1 MRDMS
6 ERRRLVEHEG
16 RIHAVRRGRRGTLHF
31 ENMPRLHKTLE
42 FILRASFT
50 RARGVR
56 NALDVRAEEVRFV
69 LSNLPAVFDNTRIL
83 LVTDL
88 HIDGMDR
95 LAEKIISVSEGID
108 YDFCILGGDYSF
120 SQAREGSLA
129 YSRMREVAAKLR
141 AKSRVFAVLG
151 NHDRYSI
158 GRLLQECG
166 SEVLM
171 NESVRLEKG
180 GDKMYLAGL
189 DDCHYYGADDIGLAD
204 AGIDDGAFK
213 IIVCHSPEGY
223 EQAAEAGYSLYLA
236 GHTHAGQIC
245 LPGGIVVVHGA
256 TVPRRLLKGKW
267 QYNGMCGYTSRG
279 AGASGVAVR
288 YFCPPEIS
296 VITLTKE

>member
-1 MRDMS
+1 MRSMS
-6 ERRRLVEHEG
+6 ERRRLVEQEG
-16 RIHAVRRGRRGTLHF
+16 REHAVRRGRRGALHF
-31 ENMPRLHKTLE
+31 ENMPRLHKALG
-42 FILRASFT
+42 FILRTSFT

-56 NALDVRAEEVRFV
+56 NALDVRAEEVRIV
-69 LSNLPAVFDNTRIL
+69 LSNLPAGFDNARIL
-83 LVTDL
+83 LMTDL
-88 HIDGMDR
+88 HIDGMDW
-95 LAEKIISVSEGID
+95 LAEKIISVAEGID

-120 SQAREGSLA
+120 SRARQGSLA
-129 YSRMREVAAKLR
+129 YSRMREVATKLR

-166 SEVLM
+166 AEVLV
-171 NESVRLEKG
+171 NESVHLEKG
-180 GDKMYLAGL
+180 GDKMYLTGL

-204 AGIDDGAFK
+204 AGIEAGVFK
-213 IIVCHSPEGY
+213 IMVCHSPEGY
-223 EQAAEAGYSLYLA
+223 EQAAEVGYSLYLA
-236 GHTHAGQIC
+236 GHTHGGQIC

-296 VITLTKE
+296 VITLVKE